1 MGLKASKELT
11 YEELSAL
18 NLRLVRE
25 LEVAH
30 EAMETMYDRVKDRLH
45 QMKAERKFERKS
57 GSDPEEQRRYAAREY
72 EIQSLFDS
80 YNEFPKKVEMLHTF
94 VRKVKA
100 NYRETAQ
107 QQWIR
112 LEKFL
117 SITNMDHIY
126 RDLVTGDRIDHLDQW
141 LDADKQEEH
150 VFNEERLYE
159 ALGKDDARMVLA
171 FWRRFHEVL
180 MLRRKIDHE
189 DDGGTPKIDPKE
201 VMFRFRETELFGKMI
216 HLLSWSKSI
225 LPKLVVN
232 EKKADKHTEP
242 QYQNLQKRLDDLFDT
257 LKRSGPLPKEKDHE
271 S

>member
-1 MGLKASKELT
+1 MGLKKSKELT

-30 EAMETMYDRVKDRLH
+30 EAMETMYERVRDRLREL
-45 QMKAERKFERKS
+45 KESKYKGFDDAEKGRF
-57 GSDPEEQRRYAAREY
+57 AARQY
-72 EIQSLFDS
+72 ELQQLFDQ
-80 YNEFPKKVEMLHTF
+80 YNEFPKKVEMLRTF
-94 VRKVKA
+94 VRKVKTD
-100 NYRETAQ
+100 YRETAQ

-117 SITNMDHIY
+117 SLTNMDHIY

-150 VFNEERLYE
+150 VFNETRLYD

-171 FWRRFHEVL
+171 LWRRFHEVL
-180 MLRRKIDHE
+180 KLRQRIDHE
-189 DDGGTPKIDPKE
+189 DDEGTPKIDPKE
-201 VMFRFRETELFGKMI
+201 VMFRFRESELFGKMI
-216 HLLSWSKSI
+216 HLLSWSKNI

-232 EKKADKHTEP
+232 EKKADKRTEP
-242 QYQNLQKRLDDLFDT
+242 QYQNLQKRLADLFDS
-257 LKRSGPLPKEKDHE
+257 LKQSGPLPKEE
-271 S
+271 E